1 MSIREAH
8 DGEADAVVDMF
19 IWKYTFDVS
28 SGVQDTES
36 SNCRALFVQVQ
47 KGPTL
52 WCYVWPGFSTRILHP
67 RSTHLCTC
75 EVDAN
80 SHTSKHNIRIVLYVY
95 KQIVILA
102 LQGDG

>member
-52 WCYVWPGFSTRILHP
+52 WCYVWRNFQRAT
-67 RSTHLCTC
+67 CTP
-75 EVDAN
+75 EVPTCVPMKLTLTPTLV
-80 SHTSKHNIRIVLYVY
+80 SMISE
-95 KQIVILA
+95 
-102 LQGDG
+102 